1 MCSSER
7 KDPELF
13 ITHLTFVYSPLLG
26 PSMACQT
33 QTGVFFETPCMFE
46 ICQFELKTFS
56 SEARSDVGTAKVSQ
70 LRCRDTRDRRQTR
83 DKYLMI
89 SPQTPTLF

>member
-1 MCSSER
+1 
-7 KDPELF
+7 
-13 ITHLTFVYSPLLG
+13 
-26 PSMACQT
+26 
-33 QTGVFFETPCMFE
+33 MFE

-56 SEARSDVGTAKVSQ
+56 SEARRDVGTAKVSQ